1 MLDLGRPLD
10 VVALGSR
17 GTSQPAAG
25 PVWARSAVRRW
36 LRLDIWSRLDVGPIR
51 AERRQPPGRPSERP
65 LPGDT
70 AAGRVPAAFPIRAI
84 RCQPAPSA
92 SCSGTGSGRRPASI
106 LFRARQALRPEGRIG
121 CRACRAPS
129 RPSRGRADA
138 GQGAPR
144 ARPADGVAAEPQ
156 WNAARSW
163 ARAPAGL
170 RHGRAVPRL
179 EGVSLRASLAR
190 GQGGR
195 HWTPPQVCFPSHMR
209 APAIGRRM

>member
-121 CRACRAPS
+121 CRACRDPAVLREEGPTLGKALHEPVLLTVS
-129 RPSRGRADA
+129 RPNRNGT
-138 GQGAPR
+138 Q
-144 ARPADGVAAEPQ
+144 PA
-156 WNAARSW
+156 
-163 ARAPAGL
+163 
-170 RHGRAVPRL
+170 HGRAHRPDFVMAEL
-179 EGVSLRASLAR
+179 CHVSKASRCEHPWRVVKEAD
-190 GQGGR
+190 
-195 HWTPPQVCFPSHMR
+195 
-209 APAIGRRM
+209 IGRPRKCAFQVTCVHPR